1 MFWRA
6 FFFWANLPLM
16 VCNQNKDTS
25 ARVDRMEMSSSIDIF
40 SLASIYSFSSTC
52 RSLVLE
58 LLMIS
63 LICFSYSAMDMGTF
77 VLKDDSGLYLNVNDR
92 GRDKVNHR
100 IIVSS

>member
-6 FFFWANLPLM
+6 FFFWVNLPLM
-16 VCNQNKDTS
+16 VCDQSKDTS

-77 VLKDDSGLYLNVNDR
+77 VLQYGSG
-92 GRDKVNHR
+92 
-100 IIVSS
+100 